1 MGCVMGGVQISQA
14 IAVLILNLGCK
25 SLACKSLACKALARN
40 DLAGDACLGGFVCC
54 MCEGLCGGKMARN
67 LFPQT

>member
-25 SLACKSLACKALARN
+25 ALACKALARN